1 MWKPANGRH
10 EDFLK
15 KAKGQSISIVKPNP
29 TRDVHHYL
37 FLLGARFLVIR
48 FRIKNSNA
56 VSIITV

>member
-48 FRIKNSNA
+48 FRIKKQ
-56 VSIITV
+56 